1 MHNLTPP
8 PIKAWVANDAP
19 PPPNGRV
26 GVTAV
31 CLSCWHPLYSPLCTY
46 SSHVYFTTG
55 PGIFHWLM
63 NGQVACSKVHDIYG
77 CILIDLPVQ
86 KYIMLNRP
94 WTVWGISY
102 TTSQPGWLEYSLAQA
117 SNLDLPGPHPVQLM
131 NGRLVT
137 RSHLPICSLYCRLR
151 RASLSHR
158 YCI

>member
-1 MHNLTPP
+1 MRTQPLPHYGWVANDAPPPPNGRVGVTAVCLFSSKRVASAPSQRLLCSRRIGCIHVVKLCTNIICADSTPP
-8 PIKAWVANDAP
+8 PIKAWVANAAP

-77 CILIDLPVQ
+77 CILIDLPV
-86 KYIMLNRP
+86 
-94 WTVWGISY
+94 
-102 TTSQPGWLEYSLAQA
+102 
-117 SNLDLPGPHPVQLM
+117 
-131 NGRLVT
+131 
-137 RSHLPICSLYCRLR
+137 
-151 RASLSHR
+151 
-158 YCI
+158 